1 MYCLFQ
7 DVQEEESAPAPKPK
21 AKPSCALSN
30 PNPDIPD
37 LTPAQYRAT
46 NDKSVFGRLAAAR
59 PLQLESD
66 AYVTSSVD
74 EGEFFQDRDLS
85 KGLPM
90 MSVHSCMLMC

>member
-7 DVQEEESAPAPKPK
+7 DVKEEERAPAPKPK
-21 AKPSCALSN
+21 AKPSGALSN
-30 PNPDIPD
+30 SNPDIPD

-46 NDKSVFGRLAAAR
+46 NEKSVFGRLAAAR

-74 EGEFFQDRDLS
+74 DGEFFQDNTSAKVCQLRRFISACLF
-85 KGLPM
+85 
-90 MSVHSCMLMC
+90 

>member
-7 DVQEEESAPAPKPK
+7 DVKEEERAPAPKPK
-21 AKPSCALSN
+21 AKPSGALSN

-74 EGEFFQDRDLS
+74 EGEFFQDKDLS
-85 KGLPM
+85 KGLPI
-90 MSVHSCMLMC
+90 MSVHYCMLMC